1 MTSKEALERIKLHK
15 YIKCK
20 ECDETMLKG
29 CRCCNNELKNS
40 EEFETIEKDLE
51 ELEELKEVISI
62 LRWCIDI
69 VKNDNGE
76 YMILPEGNTSEEE
89 YNLIKKFL
97 M

>member
-1 MTSKEALERIKLHK
+1 MTSKEALERIKLHE

-20 ECDETMLKG
+20 VCDEKILKG
-29 CRCCNNELKNS
+29 CCCCNNELKNS
-40 EEFETIEKDLE
+40 EEFETIEHDLKRLEDLE
-51 ELEELKEVISI
+51 DVISI

-76 YMILPEGNTSEEE
+76 YMILPKGNTSEEE

>member
-20 ECDETMLKG
+20 VCDEKMLKG
-29 CRCCNNELKNS
+29 CCCCNNELKNS
-40 EEFETIEKDLE
+40 EEFETIEKDLKKLE
-51 ELEELKEVISI
+51 ELEDVISI
-62 LRWCIDI
+62 LRWCINV
-69 VKNDNGE
+69 VKNDIDQ
-76 YMILPEGNTSEEE
+76 YAILPKDNISEEE